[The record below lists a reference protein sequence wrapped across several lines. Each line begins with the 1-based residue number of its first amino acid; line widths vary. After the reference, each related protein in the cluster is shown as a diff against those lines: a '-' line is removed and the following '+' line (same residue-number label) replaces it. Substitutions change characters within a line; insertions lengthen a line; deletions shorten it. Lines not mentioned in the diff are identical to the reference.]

1 MTLSVHDRK
10 ILWARAGNR
19 CSYHYEGVICD
30 EELVISE
37 AERQT
42 LVGIE
47 CHIVSKKAG
56 KSRYIADFPNR
67 DKYVNLILMCGKH
80 HKIIDDNQGKYTIEV
95 LRSMKREHEGSVKKR
110 LADKDIQPIVIK
122 DSVFRTEV
130 EHVEEAIGM
139 EINRPA
145 QFLNVTSELIAR
157 DVKRATGFKTNQ
169 TLNATVTTCSN
180 CGRPFPF
187 ASTGAPPR
195 IIRCPHCGY
204 SNTMP

>member
-1 MTLSVHDRK
+1 MSLSERDRK

-19 CSYHYEGVICD
+19 CSYHYKGVICD

-37 AERQT
+37 GEKQT
-42 LVGIE
+42 LVGVE
-47 CHIVSKKAG
+47 CHIVSKKLG
-56 KSRYIADFPNR
+56 KARYIADFPNR
-67 DKYVNLILMCGKH
+67 DRYENLILMCGKN
-80 HKIIDDNQGKYTIEV
+80 HKIIDDNQDEYTIEI
-95 LRSMKREHEGSVKKR
+95 LQSMKREHEESVKKR
-110 LADKDIQPIVIK
+110 LAKREIQPIIIK

-130 EHVEEAIGM
+130 EHAEEAIGM
-139 EINRPA
+139 EVNRPVR
-145 QFLNVTSELIAR
+145 FLNVTSELIAR

-169 TLNATVTTCSN
+169 TLNAIVTTCSN